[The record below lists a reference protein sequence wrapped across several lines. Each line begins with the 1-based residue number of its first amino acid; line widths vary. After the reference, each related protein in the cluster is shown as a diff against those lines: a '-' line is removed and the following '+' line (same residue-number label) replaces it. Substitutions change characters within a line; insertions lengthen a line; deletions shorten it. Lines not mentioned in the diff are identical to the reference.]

1 MMAMS
6 SDLHN
11 VVPFDIDGDGLPEAL
26 GASLTDDSDAGLVLA
41 LLADPATRESGWAPR
56 AAVALARQWS
66 DAGHRV
72 LLVDANLADP
82 VLHALLDEPNGEGV
96 ADAVLYGV
104 SPARMARTRE
114 EGFLFASAGTAVA
127 DPSSV
132 LRHPRWRSVLSACRE
147 SGATVLLY
155 LPGGTPGADSLAGE
169 GDRVVRLRTALSAS
183 TGGVSPEHVVLH
195 PPRSD
200 AAGAA
205 PAANREDPA
214 AAEKEAPVD
223 PAGTTD
229 EASPDEGAAVGA
241 STSRTGVQDSSG
253 APATGAEPEAEVP
266 PGEAGT
272 GGSRSSGLEP
282 RPVKRRVSVLG
293 VVLILL
299 LLLLV
304 GGVVVA
310 ALLGLLEVP
319 GLTPPVDAA
328 LHPGHPSWSS

>member
-1 MMAMS
+1 MS
-6 SDLHN
+6 SDLN
-11 VVPFDIDGDGLPEAL
+11 NLVPFDIDGDGLPAAL
-26 GASLTDDSDAGLVLA
+26 SSSLADDGDAGLVLA

-56 AAVALARQWS
+56 AAVALARHWS
-66 DAGHRV
+66 NAGRRV
-72 LLVDANLADP
+72 LLMDGNLAEP
-82 VLHALLDEPNGEGV
+82 ALHALLDEPNGEGV

-114 EGFLFASAGTAVA
+114 DGFLFASAGTAVA

-147 SGATVLLY
+147 SGAMVILY
-155 LPGGTPGADSLAGE
+155 LPAGAPGADSLAGE
-169 GDRVVRLRTALSAS
+169 GDRVFRLRTALSAS

-200 AAGAA
+200 AAGVQ
-205 PAANREDPA
+205 PAAEPADPA
-214 AAEKEAPVD
+214 AAGKGVPGEPAAEPGEGSPGERGAQGTEVAGEDARDGSVAP
-223 PAGTTD
+223 TT
-229 EASPDEGAAVGA
+229 GAAAEADVPSREVG
-241 STSRTGVQDSSG
+241 
-253 APATGAEPEAEVP
+253 E
-266 PGEAGT
+266 
-272 GGSRSSGLEP
+272 GSPRRSGLEP
-282 RPVKRRVSVLG
+282 RPVKRRISVLG

-304 GGVVVA
+304 GGIVVA

-328 LHPGHPSWSS
+328 LHSGHPSWSS